1 MLRARRGSGRASRT
15 WPRHLRPQ
23 SRRDAVGRGSGGRK
37 RSPFGDLCRCSI
49 VGFDRSKEPGAVADA
64 RSAIRCRSRRARFR
78 RGGIMIKYRL
88 NCAKGHDFEAWFRN
102 SDAHDWQAR
111 HNEIVCPHCG
121 DNNVAKAIMAPAVA
135 SRVRNPAGEA
145 SPAPAKP
152 ERAAPSLPAEALHVL
167 RELRREVEANSDYV

>member
-1 MLRARRGSGRASRT
+1 
-15 WPRHLRPQ
+15 
-23 SRRDAVGRGSGGRK
+23 
-37 RSPFGDLCRCSI
+37 
-49 VGFDRSKEPGAVADA
+49 
-64 RSAIRCRSRRARFR
+64 
-78 RGGIMIKYRL
+78 MIKYRL

-145 SPAPAKP
+145 APAPAKR

-167 RELRREVEANSDYV
+167 RELRREVEANSDYVGRQFAEEARKIHYKEAKPRGIHGEASLAEARDLYEEGVSFLPLPVLPEDKN